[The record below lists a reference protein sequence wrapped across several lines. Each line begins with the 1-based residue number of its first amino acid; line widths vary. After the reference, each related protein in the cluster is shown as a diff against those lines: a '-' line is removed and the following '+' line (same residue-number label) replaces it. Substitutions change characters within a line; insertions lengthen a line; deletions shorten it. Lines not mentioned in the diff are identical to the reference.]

1 MCGESRAGGGAKI
14 YRKLKVKREEPASQD
29 VFERDYGDDGDLAL
43 WAYGK
48 STLTPP
54 SPSKQKAKLNLS
66 GLERERSSK
75 ARFNPPKTGMEIK
88 LVNYLAKHWCACLFF
103 LKRFCS
109 WAGGRRKRKFIAAC
123 IAKTE
128 NLFFSRT
135 QADQPKTIRRR
146 REKGNLMTK
155 KKLFLPL
162 FHPPQKVIF
171 SSFSRKSPSLA
182 SFVVSWDFLC
192 VTT

>member
-1 MCGESRAGGGAKI
+1 MCGGSRARGGAKI

-48 STLTPP
+48 NTLTPP

-66 GLERERSSK
+66 GRERERSSK
-75 ARFNPPKTGMEIK
+75 ARFNPPKTGIEIK
-88 LVNYLAKHWCACLFF
+88 LMNFLAKHWCACLFF
-103 LKRFCS
+103 KAILLLSGRKEKEKIYRNLHGQKKKIFLSHEPKLTNRKTSVGGEKREISWPRKIFCS
-109 WAGGRRKRKFIAAC
+109 PSS
-123 IAKTE
+123 T
-128 NLFFSRT
+128 
-135 QADQPKTIRRR
+135 
-146 REKGNLMTK
+146 
-155 KKLFLPL
+155 
-162 FHPPQKVIF
+162 QKVIF

-182 SFVVSWDFLC
+182 SFVVSWYFLC

>member
-66 GLERERSSK
+66 GRERERSSK
-75 ARFNPPKTGMEIK
+75 ARFNPPKTGTEIK
-88 LVNYLAKHWCACLFF
+88 HVNFLAKHCCSCLFF
-103 LKRFCS
+103 LNDFAFELEEGER
-109 WAGGRRKRKFIAAC
+109 
-123 IAKTE
+123 E
-128 NLFFSRT
+128 NLS
-135 QADQPKTIRRR
+135 QP
-146 REKGNLMTK
+146 
-155 KKLFLPL
+155 
-162 FHPPQKVIF
+162 
-171 SSFSRKSPSLA
+171 A
-182 SFVVSWDFLC
+182 
-192 VTT
+192 